1 RGAGDVGKAEGDM
14 KAKIPM
20 ISLNALGAATIPVPQ
35 QIIIP
40 AQHKSSLFF
49 LGHNLVEKY
58 PQNPKGNSRS
68 YEYLKHYFFSF
79 TFIRIAAPRHVKKK
93 LNPRPTNA
101 TRQSALRADCMK
113 TPARNT
119 RDIFRKCFP
128 ISFIPHPQIQ
138 DSIRLY
144 YAMKSRKFYRKLSVV
159 SIVLKGH
166 CEPSPV
172 QMRHWES
179 CLPL

>member
-1 RGAGDVGKAEGDM
+1 MAIRKQNV
-14 KAKIPM
+14 
-20 ISLNALGAATIPVPQ
+20 ISGRQTLT
-35 QIIIP
+35 
-40 AQHKSSLFF
+40 LFLF
-49 LGHNLVEKY
+49 SQDLVEKY

-79 TFIRIAAPRHVKKK
+79 TFIRIAAPRHVKKT

-101 TRQSALRADCMK
+101 TRQSALSADCMK

-138 DSIRLY
+138 DSILLY

-159 SIVLKGH
+159 SIVLKWH

-172 QMRHWES
+172 QMRHLDPY
-179 CLPL
+179 LPS